1 VLASASVA
9 CASPFKPKELA
20 QLLHA
25 FGVAGTAPAGWAQHA
40 WGACADVLPHF
51 QPHELA
57 IVLWS
62 LARLRHSPGDE
73 ALQRAAEQ
81 LAARAD
87 DCDMQALSNA
97 AWALA
102 VLSKQPQ
109 PAAPLASLV
118 RRAQALL
125 PQSASPQ
132 ALSNLLWALAK
143 LGHDPGA
150 AFVTACVARALAL
163 DAGLR
168 CVRGGR
174 HVRVVCACARA
185 CVFAACC
192 CCCCLRCASASR
204 LKGAPRPTNRPADLA
219 QLCFG
224 LVSLNYAAGPRT
236 LDALAAALDAQLPA
250 CSAAQLATITQSLD
264 RMGFDP
270 PAALAQRLAQR
281 AASLK
286 GRDVAAA

>member
-1 VLASASVA
+1 MLASASIA

-25 FGVAGTAPAGWAQHA
+25 FGVAGAAPAGWAQHA

-73 ALQRAAEQ
+73 ALRRAAEQ

-168 CVRGGR
+168 CVRGGGQA
-174 HVRVVCACARA
+174 RVVCACARA
-185 CVFAACC
+185 CVFAASK
-192 CCCCLRCASASR
+192 CCCLRCAFSVASERRPHTQPTGPPTWRNCASASSPLTTPPDRARWTRWRLRWTRSCRRAARRSWPPSRSRWTAWASTRPRRWRSASR
-204 LKGAPRPTNRPADLA
+204 
-219 QLCFG
+219 
-224 LVSLNYAAGPRT
+224 
-236 LDALAAALDAQLPA
+236 
-250 CSAAQLATITQSLD
+250 SA
-264 RMGFDP
+264 P
-270 PAALAQRLAQR
+270 PA
-281 AASLK
+281 
-286 GRDVAAA
+286 